1 MHSSIRDKS
10 EETEINEKNLFV
22 FPQKNNFLVKSRYIV
37 VCKGSKL

>member
-22 FPQKNNFLVKSRYIV
+22 FPQKNQFPCEKPLHCR
-37 VCKGSKL
+37 L